1 MRKWIGLWCLFQ
13 QAKDKNIPTYTALL
27 FPLNVEPNSRDSLVS
42 KLDIDWSKAKEKGLQ
57 HTRLGLY
64 IVGVIEFLTAISN
77 NKLTLES
84 IIILKDNDPCFFDV
98 VVAVAVLFA

>member
-1 MRKWIGLWCLFQ
+1 MYFPAFFVLIGFGGNKMRKWIGLWCLFQ

-42 KLDIDWSKAKEKGLQ
+42 KLDIDWSKAKGKGLQ

-64 IVGVIEFLTAISN
+64 IVGVIDFLTAISN
-77 NKLTLES
+77 NKLTLE
-84 IIILKDNDPCFFDV
+84 
-98 VVAVAVLFA
+98 